1 MGATDIYIR
10 RPNKTNYS
18 ADNIEVNDKLE
29 MFMQEIEM
37 VLGTPPTTVL
47 GQTNYGVGLQSYL
60 HNFNVGQSEL
70 QQAIQQQITLNCAL
84 SGEFQYTISV
94 EFYKVGTS
102 DAAVIDIIIEN
113 DNLVRMVVN

>member
-1 MGATDIYIR
+1 MATDIYIR

-18 ADNIEVNDKLE
+18 KNNIENNDKLE
-29 MFMQEIEM
+29 GFLQEIEM

-47 GQTNYGVGLQSYL
+47 GRANYGVGLQSYL
-60 HNFNVGQSEL
+60 HNFNVGESEL
-70 QQAIQQQITLNCAL
+70 VQAISQQISRNCAL
-84 SGEFQYTISV
+84 SGEFRYEIKV

-102 DAAVIDIIIEN
+102 DAAIIEILVED